1 MAMKMSWCKTRHQ
14 SLKTLQVLCK
24 KINSKKIYTK
34 IYSRRKRFVYIYRK
48 NVYFQAGFKSF

>member
-1 MAMKMSWCKTRHQ
+1 MAIKMLLCKTRHQ

-24 KINSKKIYTK
+24 EINSKKNYIK
-34 IYSRRKRFVYIYRK
+34 IYSRRKRFVYIYKK